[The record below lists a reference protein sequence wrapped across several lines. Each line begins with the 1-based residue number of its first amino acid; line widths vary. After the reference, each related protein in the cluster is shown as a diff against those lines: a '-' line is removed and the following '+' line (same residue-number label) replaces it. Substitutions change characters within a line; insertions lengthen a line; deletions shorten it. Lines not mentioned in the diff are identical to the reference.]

1 MQKGMHKSRIVS
13 IVTNPRKSTTYYRP
27 RAEPTFLGQTSGR
40 TGLCIYYDVRQRSGT
55 KAYTGE
61 EQFLNVD
68 KTICT
73 NMSTQQHQQT
83 YKHCISIDFSM
94 YKSTQ
99 HIQSTILLHLKNGV
113 FMKAQGLNWNVI
125 SYSRKKPAKGVLVV
139 ASKALTIHSSIYWRI
154 TIQKYWRNMYRN
166 LPTISG
172 VVRGYLRVYSTYWA
186 TASTFPNLPVPDT
199 PVLQYNVPHDIRLI

>member
-13 IVTNPRKSTTYYRP
+13 IVTNSRKSTTYYRP

-61 EQFLNVD
+61 QQFLNVD

-73 NMSTQQHQQT
+73 IMSTQQHQQT

-99 HIQSTILLHLKNGV
+99 HIQSTILLHLKNCI

-125 SYSRKKPAKGVLVV
+125 PYSHKKPAKGVSV
-139 ASKALTIHSSIYWRI
+139 
-154 TIQKYWRNMYRN
+154 
-166 LPTISG
+166 ISG
-172 VVRGYLRVYSTYWA
+172 SIW
-186 TASTFPNLPVPDT
+186 
-199 PVLQYNVPHDIRLI
+199 LQYILAHYNTEILA